1 MQKHTVLN
9 EEMTEVSFVFGAPE
23 WPFNLNIAHLMR
35 IFTNLLFTKLKSF
48 NLTFKSHEFTIF
60 PTGHECS
67 VTVNVRI

>member
-35 IFTNLLFTKLKSF
+35 IFT
-48 NLTFKSHEFTIF
+48 I
-60 PTGHECS
+60 
-67 VTVNVRI
+67 